1 MLEYSLQDR
10 TRRGVNAIGESE
22 ARDGAAAFVSTNG
35 GALAEFSGRALA
47 FLEQHVPR
55 RNAEPVSAGLDFLDR
70 PVSLFSS
77 RDTELDTITKAKAWR
92 AAKYDAGFG
101 WLSGPTQYGGGG
113 LPAPFEATYDQLE
126 SQFDCPDDDPFTPG
140 LEFVGPAILQ
150 YGTDRARV
158 GLLPAIYRGEKICCQ
173 LFSEPDA
180 GSDLAAIRTRA
191 TGSNGQWVINGQ
203 KVWTSRAHVADLGLL
218 LARTGTEE
226 SRHRGITAFVLDIH
240 APGVTVRPLRQMNG
254 EEPFNQVLLD
264 DVAISD
270 SYRLGTIGQ
279 GWEVAMSTLT
289 RERSAIS
296 QSQRYRAG
304 GLAEIA
310 GPDRMRALAGLAGRT
325 SDPTVRQELAGCYA
339 RHMAARWT
347 MSRLRT
353 VPGSHPSAVAAPGI
367 GKLLVARQLTASA
380 NLVAR
385 LLGPRMTAQTGTNWA
400 DNWLPFVLGA
410 PGPHIGGGTDEVVL
424 NSIAERAL
432 GLPREPRP
440 VAK

>member
-1 MLEYSLQDR
+1 VS
-10 TRRGVNAIGESE
+10 AIGESE
-22 ARDGAAAFVSTNG
+22 TRDGAFIPTNG
-35 GALAEFSGRALA
+35 DALAEFTGRALA
-47 FLEQHVPR
+47 FLEQHAPR
-55 RNAEPVSAGLDFLDR
+55 RSAERSGDGPDFLDR

-77 RDTELDTITKAKAWR
+77 RATEIDTIQRAKGWR
-92 AAKYDAGFG
+92 ATKYDAGFG
-101 WLSGPTQYGGGG
+101 WLSGPVEYGGGG
-113 LPAPFEATYDQLE
+113 LPALFEDTYDRLE
-126 SQFDCPDDDPFTPG
+126 ALFNCPEDDPFAPG

-150 YGTDRARV
+150 YGTDRVRLN
-158 GLLPAIYRGEKICCQ
+158 LLPAIYRGEIICCQ
-173 LFSEPDA
+173 LFSEPNA

-191 TGSNGQWVINGQ
+191 TRTNGQWVINGH
-203 KVWTSRAHVADLGLL
+203 KVWTSRAHVADFGLL
-218 LARTGTEE
+218 LARTGTVE

-254 EEPFNQVLLD
+254 EEPFNEIFLD
-264 DVAISD
+264 DVSISD
-270 SYRLGTIGQ
+270 SFRLGPIGQ

-296 QSQRYRAG
+296 QSERYRPG

-310 GPDRMRALAGLAGRT
+310 GPDRMRALASLAGRT
-325 SDPTVRQELAGCYA
+325 SDPVIRQELADCYI
-339 RHMAARWT
+339 RHMTTKWAI
-347 MSRLRT
+347 SRLKSG
-353 VPGSHPSAVAAPGI
+353 PGSHPSAAAAAGI

-385 LLGPRMTAQTGTNWA
+385 LIGPRMTAQTGTKWS

-440 VAK
+440 AATEEMLA

>member
-1 MLEYSLQDR
+1 MVS
-10 TRRGVNAIGESE
+10 AIGESE
-22 ARDGAAAFVSTNG
+22 AREGAAAFISTELD
-35 GALAEFSGRALA
+35 ALAEFTGRALA
-47 FLEQHVPR
+47 FLEQHAPR
-55 RNAEPVSAGLDFLDR
+55 RAAEQVSAGLDFLDR

-77 RDTELDTITKAKAWR
+77 RASEQDRIARAKAWR
-92 AAKYDAGFG
+92 ATKYDAGFG
-101 WLSGPTQYGGGG
+101 WLSGPIEYGGAG
-113 LPAPFEATYDQLE
+113 LPALFEATYDQLE
-126 SQFDCPDDDPFTPG
+126 SLFDCPEDDPFTPG

-150 YGTDRARV
+150 YGSDRARV
-158 GLLPAIYRGEKICCQ
+158 DLLPAIYRGEKICCQ
-173 LFSEPDA
+173 LFSEPNA

-191 TGSNGQWVINGQ
+191 TRSDGQWVISGE
-203 KVWTSRAHVADLGLL
+203 KVWTSRAHVADFGLL

-254 EEPFNQVLLD
+254 EEPFNEVFLD
-264 DVAISD
+264 DVGISD
-270 SYRLGTIGQ
+270 SFRLGQIGQ

-325 SDPTVRQELAGCYA
+325 SDPVIRQELADCYS
-339 RHMAARWT
+339 RHMAIRWT

-353 VPGSHPSAVAAPGI
+353 VPGSDPSAVAAPGI
-367 GKLLVARQLTASA
+367 GKLLVARHLTASA
-380 NLVAR
+380 NLVAC
-385 LLGPRMTAQTGTNWA
+385 LLGPRMTAQTGTKWA

>member
-1 MLEYSLQDR
+1 L
-10 TRRGVNAIGESE
+10 TRVSAIGGSD
-22 ARDGAAAFVSTNG
+22 AREGAGAFNATPG
-35 GALAEFSGRALA
+35 DALADFTGRALA

-55 RNAEPVSAGLDFLDR
+55 RAAGEVSAGVDFLDR

-77 RDTELDTITKAKAWR
+77 RATELDTIQRAKAWR
-92 AAKYDAGFG
+92 ATKYDAGLG
-101 WLSGPTQYGGGG
+101 WLSGPTEYGGGG
-113 LPAPFEATYDQLE
+113 FPPLFEAAYDQLE
-126 SQFDCPDDDPFTPG
+126 SLFDCPEDDPFTPG

-173 LFSEPDA
+173 LFSEPNA

-191 TGSNGQWVINGQ
+191 TGSDGQWVINGQ

-254 EEPFNQVLLD
+254 EEPFNQVFLD
-264 DVAISD
+264 DVPISD
-270 SYRLGTIGQ
+270 SFRLGQVGQ

-289 RERSAIS
+289 RERTAIS

-310 GPDRMRALAGLAGRT
+310 GPDRMRALAKLASRT
-325 SDPTVRQELAGCYA
+325 SDPVVRQELADCYT
-339 RHMAARWT
+339 RHMATKWT
-347 MSRLRT
+347 MNRLGT
-353 VPGSHPSAVAAPGI
+353 VPGSDPSAVAAPHRVG
-367 GKLLVARQLTASA
+367 Q
-380 NLVAR
+380 
-385 LLGPRMTAQTGTNWA
+385 
-400 DNWLPFVLGA
+400 
-410 PGPHIGGGTDEVVL
+410 PGRSPSRTSNDRTDGHEM
-424 NSIAERAL
+424 
-432 GLPREPRP
+432 G
-440 VAK
+440 

>member
-1 MLEYSLQDR
+1 VS
-10 TRRGVNAIGESE
+10 TIGENE
-22 ARDGAAAFVSTNG
+22 ARDGTGAFIATSG
-35 GALAEFSGRALA
+35 DALADFTDRALA

-55 RNAEPVSAGLDFLDR
+55 RNTEPVSAGMDFLDR

-77 RDTELDTITKAKAWR
+77 RANELERIQRAKAWR

-101 WLSGPTQYGGGG
+101 WVSGPTEYGGGG
-113 LPAPFEATYDQLE
+113 LPALFEAAYDRLE
-126 SQFDCPDDDPFTPG
+126 SLFDCPEDDPFTPG
-140 LEFVGPAILQ
+140 LEFVGPVILQ
-150 YGTDRARV
+150 YGTDRARIA
-158 GLLPAIYRGEKICCQ
+158 LLRAIYRGEIICCQ

-191 TGSNGQWVINGQ
+191 TMANGQWVINGQ
-203 KVWTSRAHVADLGLL
+203 KVWTSRAHVADFGLL

-240 APGVTVRPLRQMNG
+240 AHGVTVQPLRQMNG
-254 EEPFNQVLLD
+254 EEPFNQVFLD

-270 SYRLGTIGQ
+270 GFRVGPIGQ

-296 QSQRYRAG
+296 QSERYRAG
-304 GLAEIA
+304 GLAEIG
-310 GPDRMRALAGLAGRT
+310 GPDRMRALAKLAGRT
-325 SDPTVRQELAGCYA
+325 SDPVIRQELASCYI
-339 RHMAARWT
+339 RHMATKWT
-347 MSRLRT
+347 TSRLRA
-353 VPGSHPSAVAAPGI
+353 VAGSHASSAAAPGI
-367 GKLLVARQLTASA
+367 GKLLVARHLTASA
-380 NLVAR
+380 NLVAS
-385 LLGPRMTAQTGTNWA
+385 LLGPRMTAHTGTKWA
-400 DNWLPFVLGA
+400 DNWLPFVLGV

-440 VAK
+440 GPT

>member
-1 MLEYSLQDR
+1 LWRVS
-10 TRRGVNAIGESE
+10 AIGEGE
-22 ARDGAAAFVSTNG
+22 ARDGADVLSSTHG
-35 GALAEFSGRALA
+35 DDLTEFTGRALA

-55 RNAEPVSAGLDFLDR
+55 RTAEQVNTGLDFLDR

-77 RDTELDTITKAKAWR
+77 RASEQDTIKRAKAWR
-92 AAKYDAGFG
+92 ATKYDAGFG
-101 WLSGPTQYGGGG
+101 WLSGPTEYGGGG
-113 LPAPFEATYDQLE
+113 LPALFEAAYDQLE
-126 SQFDCPDDDPFTPG
+126 SQFDCPEDDPFTPG

-150 YGTDRARV
+150 YGSDRARV
-158 GLLPAIYRGEKICCQ
+158 DLLPAIYRGEKICCQ
-173 LFSEPDA
+173 LFSEPNA

-191 TGSNGQWVINGQ
+191 TGSDGQWVIDGQ
-203 KVWTSRAHVADLGLL
+203 KVWTSRAHVADFGLL

-226 SRHRGITAFVLDIH
+226 SRHRGITAFVLDLH

-254 EEPFNQVLLD
+254 EEPFNEVFLD

-270 SYRLGTIGQ
+270 SLRLGQVGQ

-310 GPDRMRALAGLAGRT
+310 GPDRMRALATLAGRT
-325 SDPTVRQELAGCYA
+325 SDPVIRQELAACYS
-339 RHMAARWT
+339 RHMATRWT
-347 MSRLRT
+347 MTRLRT
-353 VPGSHPSAVAAPGI
+353 VRGSDLSAIAAPGI
-367 GKLLVARQLTASA
+367 GKLLVARHLTASA

-385 LLGPRMTAQTGTNWA
+385 LLGPRMTAQTGTKWA
-400 DNWLPFVLGA
+400 DNWMPFVLGA

-440 VAK
+440 VAR

>member
-1 MLEYSLQDR
+1 LEHHA
-10 TRRGVNAIGESE
+10 RRRSAEQ
-22 ARDGAAAFVSTNG
+22 
-35 GALAEFSGRALA
+35 AL
-47 FLEQHVPR
+47 
-55 RNAEPVSAGLDFLDR
+55 AGLDFLDR

-77 RDTELDTITKAKAWR
+77 RAIELETIRRAKAWR
-92 AAKYDAGFG
+92 ATKYDAGFG
-101 WLSGPTQYGGGG
+101 WLSGPTEYGGGG
-113 LPAPFEATYDQLE
+113 LPALFEARYDQLE
-126 SQFDCPDDDPFTPG
+126 YLFDCPEDDPFTPG

-150 YGTDRARV
+150 YGTDRARLD
-158 GLLPAIYRGEKICCQ
+158 LLPAIYRGEKICCQ
-173 LFSEPDA
+173 LFSEPNA

-191 TGSNGQWVINGQ
+191 VRSKGHWVIRGQ
-203 KVWTSRAHVADLGLL
+203 KVWTSRAHFADFGLL

-254 EEPFNQVLLD
+254 EEPFNEVFLD
-264 DVAISD
+264 DVTIPD
-270 SYRLGTIGQ
+270 SFRLGPIGQ

-310 GPDRMRALAGLAGRT
+310 GPDRMRALAKVAKRT
-325 SDPTVRQELAGCYA
+325 SDPLIRQELADCYT
-339 RHMAARWT
+339 RHMAAKWT
-347 MSRLRT
+347 MIRLGS
-353 VPGSHPSAVAAPGI
+353 VPGSPTAAAAPGI
-367 GKLLVARQLTASA
+367 GKLMVARQLTASA
-380 NLVAR
+380 DLVAS
-385 LLGPRMTAQTGTNWA
+385 LLGPRTTAQTGSKWA
-400 DNWLPFVLGA
+400 DHWLPFVLGA

-440 VAK
+440 LAK

>member
-1 MLEYSLQDR
+1 VS
-10 TRRGVNAIGESE
+10 AINESE
-22 ARDGAAAFVSTNG
+22 ARERA
-35 GALAEFSGRALA
+35 GALFPTSGEALAQFTGRVLA
-47 FLEQHVPR
+47 FLEQHAPR
-55 RNAEPVSAGLDFLDR
+55 RNAEQASPGLDFLDR

-77 RDTELDTITKAKAWR
+77 RAIELDTIKRAKAWR
-92 AAKYDAGFG
+92 ATKYDAGFG
-101 WLSGPTQYGGGG
+101 WLSGPTEYGGGG
-113 LPAPFEATYDQLE
+113 LPAPFEAAYDQLE
-126 SQFDCPDDDPFTPG
+126 SLFDCPEDDPFAPG

-150 YGTDRARV
+150 YGTDQAR
-158 GLLPAIYRGEKICCQ
+158 GDLLPAIYRGEKICCQ
-173 LFSEPDA
+173 LFSEPNA

-191 TGSNGQWVINGQ
+191 TGVDGQWIINGE
-203 KVWTSRAHVADLGLL
+203 KVWTSRAHVADYGLL

-240 APGVTVRPLRQMNG
+240 AKGVTVRPLRQMNG
-254 EEPFNQVLLD
+254 EEPFNQVFLD

-270 SYRLGTIGQ
+270 SFRLGQVGQ
-279 GWEVAMSTLT
+279 GWEVAMSTLS

-296 QSQRYRAG
+296 QSQRYRSG

-310 GPDRMRALAGLAGRT
+310 GPDRMRALAKLAGRT
-325 SDPTVRQELAGCYA
+325 SDPVLRQELADCYT
-339 RHMAARWT
+339 RHMATKWT
-347 MSRLRT
+347 MIRLRT
-353 VPGSHPSAVAAPGI
+353 VPGSDPSAVAAPGI

-380 NLVAR
+380 NLVAS
-385 LLGPRMTAQTGTNWA
+385 LLGPRMTAQTGTRWA

-440 VAK
+440 MTK